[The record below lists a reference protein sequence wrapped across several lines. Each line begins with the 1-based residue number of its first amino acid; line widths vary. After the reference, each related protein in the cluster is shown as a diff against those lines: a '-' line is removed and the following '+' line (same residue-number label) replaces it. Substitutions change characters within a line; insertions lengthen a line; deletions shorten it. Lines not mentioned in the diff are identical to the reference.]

1 MEPFTPDPEATIVN
15 VTEIMDEAPPQFKAL
30 GTPPEEELNRPPAD
44 KEAPIVTLVNKIL
57 IMGLREKATELYLD
71 PQETKMTVKIR
82 QGGNLKPLME
92 PLPKNAIA
100 PVLKRLKSM
109 AGLDVHQT
117 QVPQKARLR
126 KSYSGRPVYFF
137 INTLPGFYG
146 EKVIVRIVESVEK
159 FPEFTDLPTDRQ
171 GQKQLQN
178 LVSSSAG
185 LVLISGLA
193 QGGQSLTS
201 TLMTFIG
208 QQVQRGMTVGSVED
222 PIRQAFDG
230 ITQMEVNLEDGLSPS
245 HALNLL
251 SGQGL
256 EVLAVD
262 HISDAET
269 AQTVLQTANQGHLVF
284 AGITAKDCATA
295 IAQMTE
301 WVNADL
307 LADNLQAVV
316 SQRYLRRICPT
327 CRLLHSPDRQEI
339 QSLGLTPAQVQNAQF
354 YRANTLS
361 VDLVEQFQLKGRLCR
376 QCNGAGYQ
384 GQVGVY
390 EMLRISP
397 NLRRFISKKA
407 APAHLRQVGQ
417 AEGMKFLVQD
427 ALGRVLQ
434 GETTLEELIRYFP
447 EAVDTLAANPIPG
460 NLPAGF
466 QERLTTLENRL
477 KDLQQAFNDLKQLC
491 APPAPPPI
499 TAEFDDLNPELLA
512 LENLHAAKGDPDPE
526 ANLDISG
533 TLIGTEGYIEELPP
547 SPPRK
552 RQLRPEDKEATIVL
566 HEHAQPSSRSDD
578 HDEEEAENTDHEAT
592 IVHPFKSIVDPW

>member
-15 VTEIMDEAPPQFKAL
+15 VTEIMDEAPPQFKA
-30 GTPPEEELNRPPAD
+30 TPPEEELNRPPAD

-57 IMGLREKATELYLD
+57 IMGLKEKATELYLD

-109 AGLDVHQT
+109 AGLDIHQT
-117 QVPQKARLR
+117 QIPQKARLR

-159 FPEFTDLPTDRQ
+159 FPEFSDLPTDRQ
-171 GQKQLQN
+171 GQKQLHD
-178 LVSSSAG
+178 LVTSSTG

-193 QGGQSLTS
+193 QGGQSLTP

-245 HALNLL
+245 QALNLL

-269 AQTVLQTANQGHLVF
+269 AQAVLQTVNQGHLVF

-307 LADNLQAVV
+307 LADNLQAVI

-339 QSLGLTPAQVQNAQF
+339 QSLGLTPAQVQGAQF

-361 VDLVEQFQLKGRLCR
+361 VELVEQFQLKGRLCR

-390 EMLRISP
+390 ELLRVSP

-407 APAHLRQVGQ
+407 SPAQLRQVAQ

-447 EAVDTLAANPIPG
+447 EAVDALAANPLPG
-460 NLPAGF
+460 HLPAGF
-466 QERLTTLENRL
+466 QARLTTLENRL
-477 KDLQQAFNDLKQLC
+477 KDLQQAFNELKQVC
-491 APPAPPPI
+491 APPAAPVPPS
-499 TAEFDDLNPELLA
+499 AEFDDLTPELLA
-512 LENLHAAKGDPDPE
+512 LENLHAAKADHDPE
-526 ANLDISG
+526 ANPDISA
-533 TLIGTEGYIEELPP
+533 TLIGTEGYIEELPA

-552 RQLRPEDKEATIVL
+552 RQLRPEDKEATVVL
-566 HEHAQPSSRSDD
+566 HGDSPSSSPLD
-578 HDEEEAENTDHEAT
+578 DEEEIENSDHEAT